1 MMRLL
6 ALLGGLW
13 LLAAAPVAAQAPPD
27 SSADAFFHEGAQ
39 QYVAG
44 NRAAAQRAVE
54 EGLSVAP
61 GDPRLE
67 ALRQKLEQE
76 GQPQNQADSASANNQ
91 EQSQQNANS
100 SSSEASEEGQD
111 DPSRSQQEG
120 NAQSGAREQSS
131 AESSQPGQQSP
142 SAASSGGASEST
154 PRPRDGGTP
163 VDTLSRAQAERLLR
177 ALEGQERQLLR
188 RLQTRSADRRSVEKD
203 W

>member
-1 MMRLL
+1 MTRLFV
-6 ALLGGLW
+6 LLGGLW
-13 LLAAAPVAAQAPPD
+13 LLAAAPAAAQAPAD

-76 GQPQNQADSASANNQ
+76 GQPQNQADSAQANNQ
-91 EQSQQNANS
+91 EQSQQNSNS
-100 SSSEASEEGQD
+100 SSSETSEEGQD
-111 DPSRSQQEG
+111 DPSRSEQEG
-120 NAQSGAREQSS
+120 TAQSGSRDQSS
-131 AESSQPGQQSP
+131 AESSRPGQRS
-142 SAASSGGASEST
+142 STAASSGGT
-154 PRPRDGGTP
+154 RDTQPRPRDGGTP

>member
-1 MMRLL
+1 MTRLL
-6 ALLGGLW
+6 GLLAVAG
-13 LLAAAPVAAQAPPD
+13 LLAATPAVAQGPPD
-27 SSADAFFHEGAQ
+27 SSADSFFHEGAQ
-39 QYVAG
+39 AYVAG
-44 NRAAAQRAVE
+44 NRAAARRAVE

-76 GQPQNQADSASANNQ
+76 GQPQSPADSAQANDQ

-111 DPSRSQQEG
+111 DPSESEEAG
-120 NAQSGAREQSS
+120 DAQSGPRDQSA
-131 AESSQPGQQSP
+131 AESSQPGPQS
-142 SAASSGGASEST
+142 SAGASSGGGRDAP
-154 PRPRDGGTP
+154 PRPRDGGPP

-177 ALEGQERQLLR
+177 ALEGQERRLLR